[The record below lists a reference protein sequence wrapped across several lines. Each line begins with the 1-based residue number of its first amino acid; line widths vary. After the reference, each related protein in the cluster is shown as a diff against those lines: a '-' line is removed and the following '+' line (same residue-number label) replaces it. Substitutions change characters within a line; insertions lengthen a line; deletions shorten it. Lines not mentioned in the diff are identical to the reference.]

1 MDVNSDEYQHQ
12 DNFVDQSLVDQN
24 TEGESRAGSSFTA
37 DAREP
42 IPSTALSPPAQDSSA
57 QTPMPVPEPKP
68 ESPYRPN
75 YKPTLMLSG
84 HSRSIASI
92 KFSPDGKMLASCAAD
107 KLIKLWDADTGD
119 IIHTFEGHTEGVSD
133 IAWAGNGDFL
143 ASASDDKTVRLW
155 SMESVCTPAHSATY
169 V

>member
-1 MDVNSDEYQHQ
+1 MDVDGDEYKHE
-12 DNFVDQSLVDQN
+12 DHLVDQNLVDQN

-42 IPSTALSPPAQDSSA
+42 IATTALSPPAQDSSA
-57 QTPMPVPEPKP
+57 QTPMPVPQPQP

-92 KFSPDGKMLASCAAD
+92 KFSPDGKMLASC
-107 KLIKLWDADTGD
+107 G
-119 IIHTFEGHTEGVSD
+119 EYPCGG
-133 IAWAGNGDFL
+133 
-143 ASASDDKTVRLW
+143 
-155 SMESVCTPAHSATY
+155 
-169 V
+169 

>member
-1 MDVNSDEYQHQ
+1 MDVDGDECNHQ
-12 DNFVDQSLVDQN
+12 DRFVDQNLAEQN

-42 IPSTALSPPAQDSSA
+42 IATTALSPPAQDSSA
-57 QTPMPVPEPKP
+57 QTPMPVPEPQP

-92 KFSPDGKMLASCAAD
+92 KFSPDGRMLASC
-107 KLIKLWDADTGD
+107 G
-119 IIHTFEGHTEGVSD
+119 EYRCGG
-133 IAWAGNGDFL
+133 
-143 ASASDDKTVRLW
+143 
-155 SMESVCTPAHSATY
+155 
-169 V
+169 